1 MKAVTFIGNEQSEM
15 AGKFVAVGISVFLA
29 KVAVTS
35 GTQLPQVIAAG
46 PALHFRKSLAEA
58 FSGVRCRMGVKRYEP
73 RMELFLSVK
82 KRAQTS
88 EEIFWHCC

>member
-46 PALHFRKSLAEA
+46 PALTTHSIAREPNVGLVASKYGLDSPEDRGVMITYITVRL
-58 FSGVRCRMGVKRYEP
+58 SGR
-73 RMELFLSVK
+73 FL
-82 KRAQTS
+82 
-88 EEIFWHCC
+88 WG